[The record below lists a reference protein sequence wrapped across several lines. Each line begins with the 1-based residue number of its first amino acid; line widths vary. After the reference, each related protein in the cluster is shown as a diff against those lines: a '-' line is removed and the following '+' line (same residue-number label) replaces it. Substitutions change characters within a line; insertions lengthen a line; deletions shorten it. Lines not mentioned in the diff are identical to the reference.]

1 MRHLTMIHNDASC
14 QTPYVMRIDPRE
26 EGNCSLTS
34 KTRNTTGHRR
44 FPTGGRRFTFY
55 TIQATINVAVFDIL
69 KTQ

>member
-1 MRHLTMIHNDASC
+1 
-14 QTPYVMRIDPRE
+14 MRIDPRE